1 MEQRIYGTPA
11 HYMGTNKIMS
21 SDLGGLNEINT
32 ALKLNALINAYEDLY
47 VFHSVNMKNADGETD
62 HILVFRNKI
71 ILLETKTHS
80 GHHSFRVSSN
90 GALYGYK
97 GKRSY
102 RIDDNKLYS
111 KMESIGRRFPEYKV
125 EGIIVI
131 SQRNVGTR
139 SSHHAY
145 NVVSLDT
152 FENTLQ
158 ERLDSDFAPNNKVV
172 VKYFSA
178 LC

>member
-1 MEQRIYGTPA
+1 
-11 HYMGTNKIMS
+11 MGTNKVLS

-32 ALKLNALINAYEDLY
+32 ALKLNALINIYDDLY

-62 HILVFRNKI
+62 HILVFRDKI

-80 GHHSFRVSSN
+80 GHHSFRVSAN
-90 GALYGYK
+90 GTLYGYK

-102 RIDDNKLYS
+102 RIDDNKLNS
-111 KMESIGRRFPEYKV
+111 KMKSISLRFPEYQV

-131 SQRNVGTR
+131 SQHKVGTR
-139 SSHHAY
+139 SAHHAY

-152 FENTLQ
+152 FEPTLQ
-158 ERLDSDFAPNNKVV
+158 ERLASDITPNNKVV
-172 VKYFSA
+172 VKYFSS